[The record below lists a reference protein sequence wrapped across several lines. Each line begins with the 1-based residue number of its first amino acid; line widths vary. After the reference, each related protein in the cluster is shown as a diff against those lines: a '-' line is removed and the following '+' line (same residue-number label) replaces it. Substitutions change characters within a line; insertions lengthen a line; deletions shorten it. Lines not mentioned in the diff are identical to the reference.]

1 MQTQIDSLD
10 SLELQQSPEITLYST
25 AGRVVPVR
33 RFARETLGRLSPH
46 EQSIIH
52 RQLDALP
59 GPERL
64 PFELP
69 VLRTR
74 SLADGREEL
83 PARRS
88 GARSAF
94 VPERHLKLKG
104 CRPEKAEFP
113 EWVLDDDFEL
123 QVRKIPFGVLEAE
136 GAAREILSFCFLKAH
151 RLPSAQTPVAV
162 FEYGESGADGY
173 ALISEVGSDERL
185 ESRLDCGGITIHR
198 LLRLSGSGD
207 RYGLLGREVA
217 LRGIEHASYV
227 RGKARMLADLNFH
240 GGFRGVLNS
249 NIGNDMVADSEVV
262 ALCDFDD
269 FSVHQLPRR
278 DNAPAIRRFVI
289 RAILELLK
297 SSLPIVDYLDL
308 EDLDPGQ
315 AKRALAAS
323 YRARSSLFRAYAD
336 HLLERARERGWSA
349 RRVKSAIDEAFDLD
363 VAFEILQELI
373 PNSVTLSKFTL
384 ESCYVPHN

>member
-10 SLELQQSPEITLYST
+10 QLELLQAPELTLYST
-25 AGRVVPVR
+25 AGRVISVR
-33 RFARETLGRLSPH
+33 QFARETLGHLSPE
-46 EQSIIH
+46 EQIILR

-59 GPERL
+59 GEEDL
-64 PFELP
+64 PFERP

-74 SLADGREEL
+74 ALADGREEL

-94 VPERHLKLKG
+94 VPSLGLKLKG

-113 EWVLDDDFEL
+113 EWALDDQFEL
-123 QVRKIPFGVLEAE
+123 QIRKIPFGVLEAE
-136 GAAREILSFCFLKAH
+136 GVAREILSYCFLKEFD
-151 RLPSAQTPVAV
+151 LPLAQTPVAV
-162 FEYGESGADGY
+162 FEYGEAGANGY
-173 ALISEVGSDERL
+173 ALVSAVNSDERL
-185 ESRLDCGGITIHR
+185 ESRLDCGGITVHR

-207 RYGLLGREVA
+207 RPGLLGREVS
-217 LRGIEHASYV
+217 LHGIEQARYIDC
-227 RGKARMLADLNFH
+227 KAKMLADLNFN

-249 NIGNDMVADSEVV
+249 NIGNDMVEGGDVV

-269 FSVHQLPRR
+269 FSIRQLPQAE
-278 DNAPAIRRFVI
+278 DTPAIRQFVI

-297 SSLPIVDYLDL
+297 SSLPIVDYVDLTDL
-308 EDLDPGQ
+308 ESSE
-315 AKRALAAS
+315 AKRTLAAS
-323 YRARSSLFRAYAD
+323 YRDKSSLFQTYAD
-336 HLLERARERGWSA
+336 LLLERSRHQGWPA
-349 RRVKSAIDEAFDLD
+349 GLVEQAIDEAFELD

-373 PNSVTLSKFTL
+373 PNSVTLSEFTL